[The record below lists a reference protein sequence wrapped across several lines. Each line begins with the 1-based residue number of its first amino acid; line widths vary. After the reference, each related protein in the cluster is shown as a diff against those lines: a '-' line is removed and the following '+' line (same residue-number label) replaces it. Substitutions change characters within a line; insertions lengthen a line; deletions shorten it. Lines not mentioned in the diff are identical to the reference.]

1 MYSYFNGLADLG
13 KGWFLLMTCMEAQR
27 KITPFIND
35 ELTLKETEVFIDHV
49 NSCSECR
56 EELEVYYAL
65 LTAMKQL
72 DEDKILYDDFSME
85 LSAKL
90 EKAQERI
97 IHAKFAYYRKKG
109 ALILIILLAM
119 VVLNWRYSGR
129 KAEPVVIVKESDF
142 RLRTKFQRTRE
153 NTLEQKLRIYLNN
166 QIEQQSN

>member
-1 MYSYFNGLADLG
+1 
-13 KGWFLLMTCMEAQR
+13 MTCMETQR
-27 KITPFIND
+27 MITPFIND
-35 ELTLKETEVFIDHV
+35 ELSLKETEAFVDHV
-49 NSCSECR
+49 NSCPECR

-109 ALILIILLAM
+109 AVLLIILLFILA
-119 VVLNWRYSGR
+119 LNWRYNG
-129 KAEPVVIVKESDF
+129 KKEPVVIITESDF
-142 RLRTKFQRTRE
+142 RLRLKYQSTRE
-153 NTLEQKLRIYLNN
+153 DPLDAALQTFMEKQEKIA
-166 QIEQQSN
+166 E

>member
-1 MYSYFNGLADLG
+1 
-13 KGWFLLMTCMEAQR
+13 METQR
-27 KITPFIND
+27 MITPFIND
-35 ELTLKETEVFIDHV
+35 ELSLKETEAFVDHV
-49 NSCSECR
+49 NSCPECR

-109 ALILIILLAM
+109 AVLLIILLFILA
-119 VVLNWRYSGR
+119 LNWRYNG
-129 KAEPVVIVKESDF
+129 KKEPVVIITESDF
-142 RLRTKFQRTRE
+142 RLRLKYQSTRE
-153 NTLEQKLRIYLNN
+153 DPLDAALQTFMEKQEKIA
-166 QIEQQSN
+166 E

>member
-1 MYSYFNGLADLG
+1 
-13 KGWFLLMTCMEAQR
+13 METQR

-35 ELTLKETEVFIDHV
+35 ELSLKETEAFIDHV

-90 EKAQERI
+90 ERAQEKI

-109 ALILIILLAM
+109 ALLLIILLAAIA
-119 VVLNWRYSGR
+119 LNWRYSGR
-129 KAEPVVIVKESDF
+129 KPEPVVIVKESNF

-153 NTLEQKLRIYLNN
+153 NALEQRLQVYLNN
-166 QIEQQSN
+166 RNNQVESAE

>member
-1 MYSYFNGLADLG
+1 MV
-13 KGWFLLMTCMEAQR
+13 LLMTCMEAQR

-35 ELTLKETEVFIDHV
+35 ELSLKETEAFIDHV

-90 EKAQERI
+90 ERTQEKI

-109 ALILIILLAM
+109 ALILIILLAALA
-119 VVLNWRYSGR
+119 VNWRYSGR
-129 KAEPVVIVKESDF
+129 KTEPVIIVKESDF
-142 RLRTKFQRTRE
+142 RLRTRFLRSGS
-153 NTLEQKLRIYLNN
+153 NSLEKSLQVYMNN
-166 QIEQQSN
+166 QKK